1 MTEANSIK
9 SMSSNEFIDD
19 PKFGHTQMRLP
30 VILVPVVMFAVLLVG
45 IIASKIYVDAV
56 LYSDH
61 SEEIG
66 E

>member
-1 MTEANSIK
+1 
-9 SMSSNEFIDD
+9 MSSPDFIDD
-19 PKFGHTQMRLP
+19 PQFGHTKNKLP
-30 VILVPVVMFAVLLVG
+30 VILVPVLMFAVLLVG

-61 SEEIG
+61 AEESA

>member
-1 MTEANSIK
+1 
-9 SMSSNEFIDD
+9 MSSLNFIDD
-19 PKFGHTQMRLP
+19 PKIGHTRIKLP
-30 VILVPVVMFAVLLVG
+30 VILVPVVMFAVLLLG

-61 SEEIG
+61 SEETAV

>member
-1 MTEANSIK
+1 
-9 SMSSNEFIDD
+9 MSSPEFIDD
-19 PKFGHTQMRLP
+19 PKFGHTKNKLP

-61 SEEIG
+61 TEESSE
-66 E
+66 

>member
-1 MTEANSIK
+1 
-9 SMSSNEFIDD
+9 MSSPDFIDD
-19 PKFGHTQMRLP
+19 PQFGHTKNKLP

-61 SEEIG
+61 AEESA